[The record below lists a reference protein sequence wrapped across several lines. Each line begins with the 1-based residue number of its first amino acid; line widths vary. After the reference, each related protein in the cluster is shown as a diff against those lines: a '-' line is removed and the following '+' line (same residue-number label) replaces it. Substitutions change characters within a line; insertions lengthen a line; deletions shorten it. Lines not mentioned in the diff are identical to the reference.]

1 MRIVS
6 ILLMVMIMLGCEQPY
21 TIEEQ
26 QATPNISI
34 DALVTDQY
42 ARHYVKIRRTVS
54 FYTAGATPPVSG
66 AQVEVSD
73 DQGNVYV
80 YSEESPGMY
89 YSQDPFSGIAG
100 RTYSLS
106 VMIDGVAYTAEEELL
121 PVTAIDSLSYYLD
134 QDRLEELEDEEDLDQ
149 DEEGR
154 FYEVVFYAK
163 EPQETEDYYLFKF
176 YRDGTLFNYD
186 GEDVYFADD
195 QYIQENI
202 DGVAFND
209 WYKLGETA
217 TMEMYSITRNVFLFY
232 NDLAITLNNDG
243 GLFSPIPTNPRSNIT
258 NGALGVFQVSAVA
271 TDSVKVE

>member
-1 MRIVS
+1 MKIVS
-6 ILLMVMIMLGCEQPY
+6 ILLMVMILVGCEEPY

-34 DALVTDQY
+34 DALVTDQF
-42 ARHYVKIRRTVS
+42 ARHYVKISRTVS
-54 FYTAGATPPVSG
+54 FYATGSTPPVSG

-80 YSEESPGMY
+80 YGEESPGIY
-89 YSQDPFSGIAG
+89 YSQDSFSGVTG
-100 RTYSLS
+100 RKYSLS
-106 VMIDGVAYTAEEELL
+106 VMIGGVAYTAEEEMM
-121 PVTAIDSLSYYLD
+121 PVTAIDSLDYYLD
-134 QDRLEELEDEEDLDQ
+134 QDRQEELEDQEDLDP

-154 FYEVVFYAK
+154 YYEVVFYAK

-186 GEDVYFADD
+186 GQDIYFADD
-195 QYIQENI
+195 TFIQEDIN
-202 DGVAFND
+202 GVAFND
-209 WYKLGETA
+209 WYQLGETA
-217 TMEMYSITRNVFLFY
+217 SMEMYSITRNVFLFY

-243 GLFSPIPTNPRSNIT
+243 GLFSPLPTNPRSNIS

-271 TDSVKVE
+271 TDSVKIE